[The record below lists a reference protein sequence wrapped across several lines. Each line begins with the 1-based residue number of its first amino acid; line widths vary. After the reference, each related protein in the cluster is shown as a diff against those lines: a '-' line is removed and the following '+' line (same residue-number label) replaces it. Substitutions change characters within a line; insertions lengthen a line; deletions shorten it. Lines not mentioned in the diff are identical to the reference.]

1 MTTSNHPSRICDEPR
16 CGRSTHGFSSWCAT
30 HASRAYLHGCPKM
43 KAGVRESDLR
53 AWASWVNEG
62 LSRYR
67 STAATAAALKL
78 AQGILDYRNENGFG
92 YQLELERMMLIL
104 KDDGVTAGD
113 ILRRVCL
120 MVFLASAAPH
130 RYHGSTKVENLAIG
144 RAIMRL
150 APLQRRGKRYA
161 SRAVHLL
168 GEMARDY
175 LYVFGMRLHDR
186 VKQDAAKVY
195 ELKKATMDL
204 DTHAE
209 VPTDD
214 TPRAGQAHRRK
225 RGIVGA

>member
-1 MTTSNHPSRICDEPR
+1 
-16 CGRSTHGFSSWCAT
+16 
-30 HASRAYLHGCPKM
+30 M

-53 AWASWVNEG
+53 PWASWVAEG
-62 LSRYR
+62 LTRYR

-78 AQGILDYRNENGFG
+78 AQSILDYRNENGFG

-104 KDDGVTAGD
+104 KDDAVTAED
-113 ILRRVCL
+113 ILKRVCL
-120 MVFLASAAPH
+120 MVFFASAAPE
-130 RYHGSTKVENLAIG
+130 RYHGSTKAENLAMG

-168 GEMARDY
+168 GEMARDF
-175 LYVFGMRLHDR
+175 LYVYAMRLHDR
-186 VKQDAAKVY
+186 VKQDAETVY
-195 ELKKATMDL
+195 ELKKATLNL
-204 DTHAE
+204 DTPAE

-214 TPRAGQAHRRK
+214 TPRVGRAYRRR

>member
-1 MTTSNHPSRICDEPR
+1 
-16 CGRSTHGFSSWCAT
+16 
-30 HASRAYLHGCPKM
+30 M

-53 AWASWVNEG
+53 PWSSWVAEG

-67 STAATAAALKL
+67 STAATAAAIKL
-78 AQGILDYRNENGFG
+78 AQSILDYRNENGFR

-104 KDDGVTAGD
+104 KDDGVAAED
-113 ILRRVCL
+113 ILKRVCL
-120 MVFLASAAPH
+120 MVFFASAAPE
-130 RYHGSTKVENLAIG
+130 RYHGSTKTENLAMG

-168 GEMARDY
+168 GEMVRDFLY
-175 LYVFGMRLHDR
+175 LYAMRLHDR

-195 ELKKATMDL
+195 ELKKATIEF
-204 DTHAE
+204 DTRAD

-214 TPRAGQAHRRK
+214 TPRAGRGYRRR